1 MQKLEYEL
9 IDDNDQ
15 WLQNRQLDEFI
26 NDDLLLNCLS
36 KINNTNDNE
45 ILDEAIKRIENI
57 DNPSLFDKNKQF
69 HKYLIEGITIDSKKY
84 KINPTIKLIDFDN
97 IKNNVFQ
104 VSHQIRYKEGGL
116 SQIRIPD
123 DKILLSIL
131 DKIDF
136 PLAQTSCNMSNEK
149 ELKNSDEI
157 YEKFGDKIDLIIA
170 SENDLDNKP
179 STIVS
184 IVDNDIKILR
194 QGSVIFM

>member
-36 KINNTNDNE
+36 KINNTNDNY
-45 ILDEAIKRIENI
+45 ILDEEIKRIENI
-57 DNPSLFDKNKQF
+57 DNTSLFDKNKQF

-136 PLAQTSCNMSNEK
+136 PLAQTSCNMSN
-149 ELKNSDEI
+149 
-157 YEKFGDKIDLIIA
+157 
-170 SENDLDNKP
+170 
-179 STIVS
+179 
-184 IVDNDIKILR
+184 
-194 QGSVIFM
+194 